1 MVRKIQS
8 NEYLKRYDNM
18 TAQEM
23 ETYESMVAQWLN
35 DNAEILTEK
44 GDSFAA
50 RMQNVLQISTTWND
64 QECQAFEDGA
74 RLLSALV
81 PTADTWLP
89 EMLYIKSAK
98 RSIRQMVMTLGTV
111 GSEAKEESAEGT
123 SKETQTVATEGKFV
137 VKASDANTVNAGTGA
152 AAPFQDK
159 AGNGDIPGG
168 DNKGEVQV
176 DLVPARPKH
185 IDQYIH
191 LLPQKTQEHA
201 ALVQGLY
208 REMEEA
214 RQKLELLTDDKSANA
229 ADREAWAKKAT
240 KCDNTLRKIFD
251 ELDAEW
257 AKLVQSGRVVVDD
270 LGNARVVSSPQNDET
285 QKTVELTSEQK
296 ARRRDLRKWL
306 VDTRRGNGDTREEH
320 VQKWTE
326 NFKEYLTLEGA
337 AAYDDDKIMA
347 AMKHYGIET
356 KKVK

>member
-1 MVRKIQS
+1 MIRKIQS

-18 TAQEM
+18 TAQELD
-23 ETYESMVAQWLN
+23 TYESMVAQWLN
-35 DNAEILTEK
+35 DNAEMLTEK
-44 GDSFAA
+44 GDSFEA

-64 QECQAFEDGA
+64 QECQAFEEGA

-81 PTADTWLP
+81 PTAETWLP

-123 SKETQTVATEGKFV
+123 SKETKTVATEGKFV
-137 VKASDANTVNAGTGA
+137 VKASDANTVNAGTEP

-208 REMEEA
+208 RELEEA

-229 ADREAWAKKAT
+229 ADLEAWAKKAT

-270 LGNARVVSSPQNDET
+270 LGNVRVLPADGEAEPVVTD
-285 QKTVELTSEQK
+285 LTSEQK
-296 ARRRDLRKWL
+296 ARRRELRKWL
-306 VDTRRGNGDTREEH
+306 TDTRRGNGAGREERVKQWH
-320 VQKWTE
+320 E
-326 NFKEYLTLEGA
+326 NFREYLTLEGDA
-337 AAYDDDKIMA
+337 AFKDEKILEA
-347 AMKHYGIET
+347 INHYGIDIE
-356 KKVK
+356 KFR

>member
-1 MVRKIQS
+1 MIRKIQS

-18 TAQEM
+18 TAQER
-23 ETYESMVAQWLN
+23 EAYESRVGQWLG
-35 DNAEILTEK
+35 DNAEMLAEK
-44 GDSFAA
+44 GDVFEA
-50 RMQNVLQISTTWND
+50 RMQNVLQISTAWND
-64 QECQAFEDGA
+64 QECLAFEDGV

-81 PTADTWLP
+81 PTAETWLP
-89 EMLYIKSAK
+89 DMLYIKSAK
-98 RSIRQMVMTLGTV
+98 RSIRQMVVALSSV
-111 GSEAKEESAEGT
+111 GNEAKEESAEGT
-123 SKETQTVATEGKFV
+123 TMETQTVAEEPA
-137 VKASDANTVNAGTGA
+137 AS
-152 AAPFQDK
+152 FQDN
-159 AGNGDIPGG
+159 AGNGDISGG
-168 DNKGEVQV
+168 SQDGETQV

-208 REMEEA
+208 RELEDA
-214 RQKLELLTDDKSANA
+214 RQKLELLTNDKSASA
-229 ADREAWAKKAT
+229 ADREEWAKKAT
-240 KCDNTLRKIFD
+240 KCDNTLRKIFN

-257 AKLVQSGRVVVDD
+257 AKLVKSGRVVVDD
-270 LGNARVVSSPQNDET
+270 LGNARVVSSPQNDEA

-320 VQKWTE
+320 IQKWAE

-337 AAYDDDKIMA
+337 AAYDDEKIMA